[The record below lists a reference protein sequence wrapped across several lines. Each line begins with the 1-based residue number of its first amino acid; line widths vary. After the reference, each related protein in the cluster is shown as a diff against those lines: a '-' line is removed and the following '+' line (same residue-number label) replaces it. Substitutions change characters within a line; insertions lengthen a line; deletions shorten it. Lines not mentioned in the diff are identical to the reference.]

1 MAFFSKRRVLLILL
15 GAVVAMVLVR
25 SLMTL
30 FINSF
35 EEKALSEEFIKA
47 NPEVVAEFG
56 SVELKAVSMHVS
68 YSSEGDSG
76 DFGFKVRGTKRN
88 GRIMITWERAGAGAK
103 FYPKEIV
110 ELRPFAP
117 KKRLWPKGLEN
128 GQEGKG
134 QPRREWRLV

>member
-1 MAFFSKRRVLLILL
+1 MWKNGLKVTLVQRLTRRRLFWSLLWGIPLMLLVRFLLI
-15 GAVVAMVLVR
+15 
-25 SLMTL
+25 L

-56 SVELKAVSMHVS
+56 SVDLKATSAHVY
-68 YSSEGDSG
+68 YSDTGDSG
-76 DFGFKVRGTKRN
+76 EFRFKVRGTKRN
-88 GRIMITWERAGAGAK
+88 GKIAITWERAGAGAR

-117 KKRLWPKGLEN
+117 RRRLWPKGPHN
-128 GQEGKG
+128 G
-134 QPRREWRLV
+134 